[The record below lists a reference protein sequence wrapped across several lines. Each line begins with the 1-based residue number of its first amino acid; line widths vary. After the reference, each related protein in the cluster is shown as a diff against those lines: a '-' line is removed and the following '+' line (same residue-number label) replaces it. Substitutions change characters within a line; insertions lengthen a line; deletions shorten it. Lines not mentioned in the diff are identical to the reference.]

1 MTPTKEHLEIG
12 SSSAESENSQVKGRP
27 RPESAHL
34 RADAVSLEIPIKV
47 HGSMVPN
54 ASLNSSPGATSQA
67 QPFEEQTT
75 TMIVFPQGGVL
86 KMSTTVSAGQVM
98 VLTSLKS
105 RQDAICRVIKVRAYG
120 KTQSYV
126 EVEFTSPQPG
136 YWGVYFPTDGPEVAR
151 MAPPQPT
158 MDSPSATTPVPGAPV
173 ASNATPMPAAQEPAA
188 APPASAVRPPT
199 SSLEGSPAGLNAASL
214 ITSTEE
220 EVPNVS
226 WAPASAIASP
236 AAKAAEPTVQ
246 AEARQAASV
255 PPRPSAPAKLPESLF
270 ASIGTKEDVEYV
282 ATSTKGTRQN
292 PFSESAKHQTIAD
305 ADISAAIDALI
316 APSASAASISIAS
329 ASPTADSAN
338 RAAAGERLRETPP
351 ANAPSPVAKHVKV
364 SVSDA
369 AESESGAALP
379 VPKQMFGVMLDSAK
393 PAIERSSRSSG
404 GNMLLPIAIAVMLAV
419 AGGGAYYYHTRTS
432 ANARSAAPNG
442 YSAAPAVEPSVSQA
456 PITQSADASA
466 AGATQM
472 PDQSAAVQSPD
483 AGLPANTA
491 RDLMERSAARAEDSS
506 AKPRS
511 SEPFSNRHAA
521 SPAEMESQ
529 PAASVKSQ
537 PTVAIPSTFG
547 ALNMHPVARTGGVDS
562 AGAAPALDSSGSPTM
577 PAVSGPS
584 IAPLAPNVPAPPKP
598 AQSVAPVRVGG
609 RIQPPRLVSS
619 VLPMYPA
626 IAQQANVT
634 GTVVIDTTID
644 KNGDVSK
651 MRVVSGPELLRGAAL
666 SALRKWKYEPSKL
679 NGEPISVQMVVSIQF
694 H

>member
-12 SSSAESENSQVKGRP
+12 SSPAETDNSQVKGRP

-47 HGSMVPN
+47 HGSLVPN
-54 ASLNSSPGATSQA
+54 ASLSSSPGATPQA

-98 VLTSLKS
+98 VLTNLKS

-158 MDSPSATTPVPGAPV
+158 MDSPAATTPVPAMPV
-173 ASNATPMPAAQEPAA
+173 ASSAMPMPAAQEPAA
-188 APPASAVRPPT
+188 APPP
-199 SSLEGSPAGLNAASL
+199 SPARPTTTSLAESPTGLNAASL
-214 ITSTEE
+214 IASTEE
-220 EVPNVS
+220 QVPDGS
-226 WAPASAIASP
+226 WTPAPALAPPVAKTPDP
-236 AAKAAEPTVQ
+236 AVQ
-246 AEARQAASV
+246 AEAPQAAGA
-255 PPRPSAPAKLPESLF
+255 PTRPSAPAKLPESLF

-282 ATSTKGTRQN
+282 ATGTKGTRQN
-292 PFSESAKHQTIAD
+292 PFSESAKRQASAD
-305 ADISAAIDALI
+305 ADITAAIDALI
-316 APSASAASISIAS
+316 APPASAASTSTAS
-329 ASPTADSAN
+329 ASPTADPAN
-338 RAAAGERLRETPP
+338 RAAVGERLRETPP
-351 ANAPSPVAKHVKV
+351 ANASSPVAKQVKP
-364 SVSDA
+364 SVSYA
-369 AESESGAALP
+369 VESESEAALP

-393 PAIERSSRSSG
+393 PAIDKPSQSSG
-404 GNMLLPIAIAVMLAV
+404 GNMWLPIAIAAMLAV
-419 AGGGAYYYHTRTS
+419 AGGGAYYYHTRTP
-432 ANARSAAPNG
+432 ANARSVAPNG
-442 YSAAPAVEPSVSQA
+442 YSAAPAVEPPVSQA
-456 PITQSADASA
+456 PISQSTDASA
-466 AGATQM
+466 AAAAQM
-472 PDQSAAVQSPD
+472 PNQSAAVQSAD

-511 SEPFSNRHAA
+511 SEPFSNRRAA
-521 SPAEMESQ
+521 STAEMESK
-529 PAASVKSQ
+529 PAASAKSQ

-547 ALNMHPVARTGGVDS
+547 ALNMHPVARTGRVDS

-584 IAPLAPNVPAPPKP
+584 IAALAPNVPAPPKP
-598 AQSVAPVRVGG
+598 APSAAPIRVGG
-609 RIQPPRLVSS
+609 KIQPPRLVSS
-619 VLPMYPA
+619 VLPIYPQ
-626 IAQQANVT
+626 IAQQANVM
-634 GTVVIDTTID
+634 GTVVIDTTIN
-644 KNGDVSK
+644 KNGNVSK
-651 MRVVSGPELLRGAAL
+651 MTVVSGPELLRGAAL
-666 SALRKWKYEPSKL
+666 SALRQWKYEPSRL
-679 NGEPISVQMVVSIQF
+679 NGEPISVQMVVSIKF